1 MEEYPPN
8 TRVTRETGVQKPVET
23 SKTVESVVQPGQVRR
38 RKKTIGARLKETFI
52 GGDAQSV
59 MGYVLTEVVVP
70 AIKDTLSDVVTQAVE
85 RMLFGEVRSSA
96 RRPRHGGQGGYV
108 TYSSASGI
116 RQGQPARQAASTL
129 SPRARATHDFD
140 EIILSD
146 RPTADQVVDRM
157 YDLLSRY
164 EQVTVANLY
173 ELVGVTPD
181 FTDNNWGWTSLE
193 GTGVRRVR
201 EGFLIDVPR
210 PEPLR
215 R

>member
-1 MEEYPPN
+1 MEDYPPN
-8 TRVTRETGVQKPVET
+8 TRITRESGVQKPTET
-23 SKTVESVVQPGQVRR
+23 PAPVASVIEPGQVRR
-38 RKKTIGARLKETFI
+38 RKKPLGVRLKETFI

-59 MGYVLTEVVVP
+59 MGYVMAEVVVP

-96 RRPRHGGQGGYV
+96 RRPRAGGQGGYV
-108 TYSSASGI
+108 TYGSQSVV
-116 RQGQPARQAASTL
+116 RQGQPTRPSL
-129 SPRARATHDFD
+129 NPRARANHEFD
-140 EIILSD
+140 QIILPD

-164 EQVTVANLY
+164 EQVTVSNLY
-173 ELVGVTPD
+173 ELVGITPD

-201 EGFLIDVPR
+201 EGFLIDIPR
-210 PEPLR
+210 PESLR